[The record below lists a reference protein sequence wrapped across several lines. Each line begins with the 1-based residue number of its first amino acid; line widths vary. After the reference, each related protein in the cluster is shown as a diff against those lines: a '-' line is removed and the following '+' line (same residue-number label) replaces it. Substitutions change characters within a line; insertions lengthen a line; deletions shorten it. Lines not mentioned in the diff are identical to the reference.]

1 MWYKYEDVTI
11 EDIENF
17 TQHGCSA
24 ECSGDSKIIYMIIE
38 E

>member
-17 TQHGCSA
+17 VEHGCVA
-24 ECSGDSKIIYMIIE
+24 ICCGDSKAIHME
-38 E
+38 VE